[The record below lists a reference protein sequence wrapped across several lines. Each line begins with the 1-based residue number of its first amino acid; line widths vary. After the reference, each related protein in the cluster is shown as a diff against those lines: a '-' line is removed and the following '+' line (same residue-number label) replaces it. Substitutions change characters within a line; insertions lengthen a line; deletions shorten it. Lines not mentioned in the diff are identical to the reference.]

1 MNYTRLIVKPVQ
13 RSSYQGRHM
22 QRFSFIGKDGQRVET
37 AEMGKSKATTKDG
50 KSCAEVLVFK
60 PNTNT
65 RKFEAGMTQSMT
77 NPFKDA
83 NVDELI
89 SKYSLSQNWRKLV
102 ESIVVQDQIT
112 KQLYFEI
119 LDGVEP
125 GDYNESMPTKRL
137 PNSSFA
143 DPKVEGNINIIGSF
157 KLRLYDGANIFDS
170 KTSKGRMSMQLIR
183 MRSDVVAKDYQSI
196 NPSEHRWYI
205 AEENEEVIEKKRV
218 NDMENEAIVMLYNL
232 KKKHPANIVRQMGVI
247 LTDKENLSIIR
258 GQMDEAG
265 VDTVLNSYI
274 KDKGPEQFGNITK
287 FLQTGELMDSNMEL
301 FHVKYLV
308 RMGFINNLFRYS
320 NGSVFWLSQQNN
332 PEKYK
337 FDSVEALETFFFTEM
352 EDYTPSGQIK
362 NYYGELLDEFKTK
375 GVEL

>member
-50 KSCAEVLVFK
+50 KSCAEVLVFRTN
-60 PNTNT
+60 PNT
-65 RKFEAGMTQSMT
+65 RKFEAGMTQSIV

-89 SKYSLSQNWRKLV
+89 NKYSLSQSWRKLV
-102 ESIVVQDQIT
+102 ESIVTQDQIT
-112 KQLYFEI
+112 KQLHLEI

-125 GDYNESMPTKRL
+125 GDYNENMPTKRL

-143 DPKVEGNINIIGSF
+143 DPKVEGNVNIIGSF